1 MALNPPMFDAT
12 MPFAQVGEFFLCS
25 RHGLSFEVTTPGL
38 PKLKSRRGLMFLTT
52 SRIVFV
58 SQPPVQLGNGA
69 PPFVSFELPLRGLTA
84 EKFNQPVFGANY
96 LSGRAACVPGMGL
109 TGDAS
114 FSLTFN
120 EGGAGTF
127 LSLFFRALAESRL
140 PAEQASAH
148 ATLRSTVIATG
159 SFRELAVID
168 PNDPSIIYVTQ
179 PAIPTAPLAQGQGQG
194 QGREKSGITHL
205 I

>member
-1 MALNPPMFDAT
+1 MALNPPMFDAA

-25 RHGLSFEVTTPGL
+25 RHGLALEVTTPGL
-38 PKLKSRRGLMFLTT
+38 PKLKSRRSFRFLTT

-84 EKFNQPVFGANY
+84 EKFNPRGLLGANY

-127 LSLFFRALAESRL
+127 LSLFFRALTESRL
-140 PAEQASAH
+140 PAKQASAH

-159 SFRELAVID
+159 SFRLAVID

-179 PAIPTAPLAQGQGQG
+179 PAIPTAPLAQGQGQ
-194 QGREKSGITHL
+194 HD
-205 I
+205 